1 MNIRRITLAV
11 GAATGGVLT
20 AGFLQTAVAFAVPT
34 EPFTAPGADSFTI
47 GTNTFDPFLSG
58 GTTPGAEG
66 FNPLLFGTG
75 SPTFFDTGA
84 GDQDFQVFSTAST
97 PVSLGTIDT
106 TENVTQLF
114 GITNTGF
121 DVVSGTPVV
130 TDPVTDLLP
139 IDGTVY
145 DVTNYGGGYIN
156 DYTDVPG
163 ATTLVAGVTTTA
175 PDTVTDILNTPFGA
189 INLSADFAAFDL
201 ASLDPGAAF

>member
-11 GAATGGVLT
+11 GAATGGVLA
-20 AGFLQTAVAFAVPT
+20 AGFLQTAVAFAAPT
-34 EPFTAPGADSFTI
+34 PIEPFTTPGADSFTI
-47 GTNTFDPFLSG
+47 GTNTFDPFLSAPVPDG
-58 GTTPGAEG
+58 DVVGQEG
-66 FNPLLFGTG
+66 FNALSFGTG

-156 DYTDVPG
+156 DYTDVPS
-163 ATTLVAGVTTTA
+163 ATVGD
-175 PDTVTDILNTPFGA
+175 PGTVTDILNTPFGA